1 MKSKDS
7 KLKNRKFKGKK
18 DTNFNEK
25 TGLANTNNLLS
36 VKTNI
41 DSKSSFNRIKALIN
55 IESGSEEEIIKNKM
69 I

>member
-41 DSKSSFNRIKALIN
+41 DSKSSINRIKSL
-55 IESGSEEEIIKNKM
+55 
-69 I
+69 